1 MSKYDSPPPPF
12 VFKQIPVPP
21 KLGYFLKLS
30 FAYKNFCKLN
40 VKYDMKVNS
49 FVNKNKLSN
58 FLLPTRYQCFGS
70 GFT

>member
-30 FAYKNFCKLN
+30 FAYKNFLQVKCKI
-40 VKYDMKVNS
+40 
-49 FVNKNKLSN
+49 
-58 FLLPTRYQCFGS
+58 
-70 GFT
+70 